1 MKKEQMRVWRGDT
14 VWLVTSDAPE
24 VRELFGTD
32 TLPTPFTLAVG
43 AETVVAELR
52 GLNPDADVRLAS
64 FARR

>member
-1 MKKEQMRVWRGDT
+1 
-14 VWLVTSDAPE
+14 
-24 VRELFGTD
+24 LFGTD